1 MSSESH
7 HQAAQ
12 IVDVDVDDGT
22 VSSNTSRASTRSNP
36 SIYGDDEAELDIPQV
51 LIVRGLEDARHGV
64 YLKFLEILEERQV
77 KWVEKYDVDPGKE
90 AVDPLARPEE
100 GKRDRSQPLPEGFFL
115 IYVRPSLVPRRA
127 RQRARSL
134 RVSQRDSNRRG
145 SRRDRGDAGMA
156 EDGSCEAPGWF
167 IDKFALSCLAA
178 EETVLG
184 EDDGLFED
192 FSLQSEQGEPLIDG
206 KVRNHRLVTDH
217 EVLGLS
223 RLKHYSYS
231 GHCVD
236 SRKRRTCTL
245 PYVSGYPT

>member
-22 VSSNTSRASTRSNP
+22 VSSITSRASTRSNP

-51 LIVRGLEDARHGV
+51 LVVRGLEDARHGV

-77 KWVEKYDVDPGKE
+77 KWVEKYDVDVGKE

-134 RVSQRDSNRRG
+134 RVSQRESSRKG
-145 SRRDRGDAGMA
+145 SRRDRGDAGVG
-156 EDGSCEAPGWF
+156 ESGEAPGWF

-184 EDDGLFED
+184 EDDTIFED
-192 FSLQSEQGEPLIDG
+192 FSIQSEQGEPLIDG
-206 KVRNHRLVTDH
+206 KVRNHRLVIDDETLD
-217 EVLGLS
+217 LS

-236 SRKRRTCTL
+236 SRKRRTCIR